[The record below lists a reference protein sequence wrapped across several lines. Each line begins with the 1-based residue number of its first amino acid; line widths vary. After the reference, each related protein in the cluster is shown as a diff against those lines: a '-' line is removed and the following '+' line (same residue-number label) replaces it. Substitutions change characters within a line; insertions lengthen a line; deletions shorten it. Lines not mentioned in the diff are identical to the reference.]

1 MKRLPSDA
9 PTVST
14 GTTMESLF
22 RVQALRCAESHA
34 VFAAPNKAATTTLST

>member
-22 RVQALRCAESHA
+22 RVQAVSILPSSMCESRVRDRPPPH
-34 VFAAPNKAATTTLST
+34 T